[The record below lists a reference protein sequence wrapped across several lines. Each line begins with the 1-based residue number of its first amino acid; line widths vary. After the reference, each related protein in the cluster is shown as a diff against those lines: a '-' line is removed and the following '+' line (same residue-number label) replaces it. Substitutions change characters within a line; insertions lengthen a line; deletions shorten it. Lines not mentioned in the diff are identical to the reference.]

1 MFIAKVM
8 GTRLFTL
15 IVPNGVTA
23 NELKLVGV
31 KPVGN
36 TLQVSMAPAA
46 YLRVSTIWSLGWL
59 EGGDRKEL
67 IARAIYAGT
76 VI

>member
-15 IVPNGVTA
+15 IVPNGATA

-36 TLQVSMAPAA
+36 TLQVSIAPAA
-46 YLRVSTIWSLGWL
+46 YLRVSTI
-59 EGGDRKEL
+59 
-67 IARAIYAGT
+67 
-76 VI
+76 